1 MFLDL
6 TANRT
11 LIGMVLLVAVPFLST
26 AQETHLDIKV
36 SDRVENDLFGPVKKV
51 VTEYS
56 YNMSD
61 RNYKEERVYD
71 KQGNMLSHTKWGPKD
86 EITLFVTNGYNETG
100 CHTLYRVENVKKGVT
115 NEYEVVINVP
125 SRKIVLNNSTS
136 GEIEIQEYSPAKYHM
151 TTKYMDK
158 NRKPVSYSQ
167 YKRRADHKELQY
179 LSYDKRKRIKL
190 SIAID
195 WNDDNLQSRELYHNR
210 ETGSKLLEVFEY
222 LSTDQ
227 HGNWLQCL
235 TQAYNLTGSK
245 KEKAGEKFSKRT
257 FEYFEKTSPENE
269 S

>member
-1 MFLDL
+1 MHLDSRIK
-6 TANRT
+6 RT
-11 LIGMVLLVAVPFLST
+11 LIAVASLPILAF

-36 SDRVENDLFGPVKKV
+36 PDRIENDLFGPVKKI

-71 KQGNMLSHTKWGPKD
+71 EQGNLLTRTKWNTKD
-86 EITLFVTNGYNETG
+86 EISLFVTNSYNEAG
-100 CHTLYRVENVKKGVT
+100 CHTHYRFEKAGEGVT

-125 SRKIVLNNSTS
+125 SRKIALTSPKS

-151 TTKYMDK
+151 ATKRMDK
-158 NRKPVSYSQ
+158 NRKPISYSQ
-167 YKRRADHKELQY
+167 YKRRADNKAVQY
-179 LSYDKRKRIKL
+179 LAYDKRKRIKY
-190 SIAID
+190 SIALG
-195 WNDDNLQSRELYHNR
+195 WNDDNLQSKELYHDR
-210 ETGSKLLEVFEY
+210 EDGSKLLEVFEY

-235 TQAYNLTGSK
+235 TQAYNLKGSK

-257 FEYFEKTSPENE
+257 IEYFEETPTENE

>member
-1 MFLDL
+1 MFSDL
-6 TANRT
+6 ITNRT
-11 LIGMVLLVAVPFLST
+11 VIGMVILMALPFLAI

-36 SDRVENDLFGPVKKV
+36 SDRVENDLFGPIKKV

-61 RNYKEERVYD
+61 RNYKEERIYD
-71 KQGNMLSHTKWGPKD
+71 EQGNMLSWTKWGPKD
-86 EITLFVTNGYNETG
+86 EITLFVTNAYNEAG
-100 CHTLYRVENVKKGVT
+100 CHTTYRVENAGKGET

-125 SRKIVLNNSTS
+125 SRKIALNNSTS

-151 TTKYMDK
+151 GTKRMDK
-158 NRKPVSYSQ
+158 NRKPLSYSQ
-167 YKRRADHKELQY
+167 YKRRADNKEFQY
-179 LSYDKRKRIKL
+179 LSYDKRKRIKF

-210 ETGSKLLEVFEY
+210 ESGSKLLEVFDY
-222 LSTDQ
+222 LKTDPY
-227 HGNWLQCL
+227 GNWIQCL
-235 TQAYNLTGSK
+235 TQAYNLKGSK

-257 FEYFEKTSPENE
+257 LEYFEDNPTEND